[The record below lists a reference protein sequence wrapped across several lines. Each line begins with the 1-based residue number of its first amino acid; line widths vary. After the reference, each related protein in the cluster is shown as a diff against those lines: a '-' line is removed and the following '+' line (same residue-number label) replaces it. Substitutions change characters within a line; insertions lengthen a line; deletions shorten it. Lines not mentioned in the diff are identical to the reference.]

1 MIWTIV
7 IFIVAFL
14 LLRFSYEILKDR
26 IELSKQ
32 PINEKFGHL
41 SDLVNQTVFNG
52 EGRVSV
58 NARNE
63 FNMLDKGGNQIIYF
77 IYGAGS
83 LTVIWKVNLGFREVI
98 HKERFANARSLSKQD
113 QEVVGKRLIQSVSR
127 KISAAFQ

>member
-1 MIWTIV
+1 M
-7 IFIVAFL
+7 
-14 LLRFSYEILKDR
+14 
-26 IELSKQ
+26 
-32 PINEKFGHL
+32 
-41 SDLVNQTVFNG
+41 
-52 EGRVSV
+52 